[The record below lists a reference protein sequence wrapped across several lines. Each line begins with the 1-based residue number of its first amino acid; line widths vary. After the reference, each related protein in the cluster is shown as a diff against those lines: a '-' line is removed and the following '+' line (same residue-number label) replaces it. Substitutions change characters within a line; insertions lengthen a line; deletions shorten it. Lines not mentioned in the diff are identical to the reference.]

1 MVEFRDILEGHLLS
15 IELDQSLTYAGLS
28 LRTVDGENARIDA
41 ISLDGASVEVRLL
54 RLSLRSGLTAVDG
67 TPSLG
72 EIETYLLENDRLT
85 LDGDFGC
92 LELIASRFN
101 IIALK

>member
-1 MVEFRDILEGHLLS
+1 MEFQEILEGHLLS

-28 LRTVDGENARIDA
+28 LRTAKGKNARIDA
-41 ISLDGASVEVRLL
+41 IALDGASVEIRLL
-54 RLSLRSGLTAVDG
+54 RLSLRSGLSAVDG

-85 LDGDFGC
+85 LDGDFGSI
-92 LELIASRFN
+92 ELIASRFD
-101 IIALK
+101 IVAVK

>member
-1 MVEFRDILEGHLLS
+1 MEFQKILEGYLLS

-41 ISLDGASVEVRLL
+41 IALDGASVEVRLL
-54 RLSLRSGLTAVDG
+54 RLSLRSGLIAVDG

-92 LELIASRFN
+92 IELIAGRFE
-101 IIALK
+101 IVAVK

>member
-1 MVEFRDILEGHLLS
+1 VEFRDILEGHLLS

-28 LRTVDGENARIDA
+28 IRTVDGENARIDA

-54 RLSLRSGLTAVDG
+54 RLSLRSGLTAGDG

-72 EIETYLLENDRLT
+72 EIEAYLLENDRLT

-101 IIALK
+101 IASVK